1 MKSLRAALPFAVIA
15 ALFLSACVGGGASSS
30 ALTLSAPSSSSEAI
44 SSSSEPSSSSAS
56 SSSNEGV
63 YAFQAGSSLIFSEF
77 DGGSSSSDRAVELS
91 NLSEEALDLSAYT
104 IAIYR
109 GDSKS
114 PTYRLPLS
122 GSLAG
127 KGVYVIASDTA
138 NEALKAKANLV
149 SSMLINNG
157 TFPMILLLGEKRVDT
172 LGFPGYQTSW
182 GYQSSIVRKAE
193 YFAGA
198 DTFVADDW
206 VYYAAD
212 DLSHLG
218 SSLCPLS
225 EESLLAGPRLEAS
238 AFSLPYI
245 GSDGLGTGGVVEVS
259 VAYYGD
265 GDTTDF
271 NYPASLNAAG
281 YEDGH
286 AFRYQNIDTP
296 ETQHGNYIQAQPW
309 GYAAAD
315 FTNTLLRS
323 ASHILVQSIA
333 GGGLTETYGRLLG
346 FVWYTSVAS
355 PSASD
360 YRMLNHQ
367 IVVNGYSKVAFSG
380 VSTSQ
385 MLSAGLSYYSYLFD
399 GNNHAERL
407 GLKVHGEKDPNFTY

>member
-1 MKSLRAALPFAVIA
+1 MKFFRAVFPFALGA
-15 ALFLSACVGGGASSS
+15 ALFLSACGENKTASSS
-30 ALTLSAPSSSSEAI
+30 APFIESASSFSSFSSSSTEELYPFVGD
-44 SSSSEPSSSSAS
+44 SP
-56 SSSNEGV
+56 
-63 YAFQAGSSLIFSEF
+63 LIFSEF
-77 DGGSSSSDRAVELS
+77 DGGSSSTNRAVELT
-91 NLSEEALDLSAYT
+91 NLSGEAIDLSAYS

-109 GDSKS
+109 GDSKT
-114 PTYRLPLS
+114 PTYFVPLQ
-122 GSLAG
+122 GSLAAQAS
-127 KGVYVIASDTA
+127 YVIASDSA
-138 NEALKAKANLV
+138 NTDFQAKANLV
-149 SSMLINNG
+149 SPNLINNG
-157 TFPMILLLGEKRVDT
+157 TYPMLLLKGEQRVDT

-182 GYQSSIVRKAE
+182 GYQSSIVRKKE
-193 YFAGA
+193 FFSGT

-218 SSLCPLS
+218 NSSCPLS
-225 EESLLAGPRLEAS
+225 EASLLDGPRLDES
-238 AFSLPYI
+238 VFSLSYI
-245 GSDGLGTGGVVEVS
+245 GSNGLGAGGVAEVS

-271 NYPASLNAAG
+271 NYPSEINAAG

-286 AFRYQNIDTP
+286 PFRYQNIDTP
-296 ETQHGNYIQAQPW
+296 ETQHGTYIQAQPW

-315 FTNTLLRS
+315 FTNGLLRN

-333 GGGLTETYGRLLG
+333 GGDLTETYGRLLG
-346 FVWYTSVAS
+346 FVWYTTVTA

-380 VSTSQ
+380 VTTSQ
-385 MLSAGLSYYSYLFD
+385 MISNGLSYYSYLFD